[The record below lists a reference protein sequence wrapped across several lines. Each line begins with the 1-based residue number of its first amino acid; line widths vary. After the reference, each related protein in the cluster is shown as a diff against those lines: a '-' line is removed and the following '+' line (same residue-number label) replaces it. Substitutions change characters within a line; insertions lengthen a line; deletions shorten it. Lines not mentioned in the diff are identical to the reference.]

1 MKRIFSL
8 ILAALLL
15 AGTITGCGDT
25 AEETTAAAVETQP
38 VETESETLFMEDNL
52 PEDLDFGGTAV
63 NTFGWEEVAII
74 EFFAEEMNGDV
85 VNDAVFQRN
94 QVVEER
100 LNVSLGYTLAPG
112 NNANHQAWAGT
123 VMSSTMAGDGAND
136 IIAGYSMAPTILAYN
151 RVLIDLLTLDYIDF
165 AMPWWPS
172 SLIDEAVCG
181 GKLYFCSGD
190 ISTNMIS
197 MLYCMFYN
205 KTVATNQGLED
216 FYPLVKNGTWTIEKN
231 YQMAEA
237 AISDL
242 NGDGQMTVDDRFG
255 YITEWDRI
263 SLVAYY
269 GTGNLL
275 VDVIDGVPVASQK
288 EVLFD
293 AFQLCH
299 SYCQINGFMLDTFK
313 QFGTAESSRIA
324 GSELFKQG
332 NSLFI
337 CNGTRLL
344 PTMGDMEDDYG
355 IVPLPKWSEEQT
367 QYYSMQDGYG
377 ISVPLACSTD
387 MERVCVI
394 KEAMAA
400 ESLNIVRP
408 AYYENAL
415 KNRYVRDE
423 TSVEMLDII
432 TNGNVADLG
441 QSPWW
446 DIVRTPWQNT
456 LQQPSPDF
464 ASAVAKNMPK
474 CEKAIADLMNLVAD
488 LKAQG

>member
-1 MKRIFSL
+1 MKKRIF
-8 ILAALLL
+8 ILLLSALLCASAL
-15 AGTITGCGDT
+15 TGCGGGET
-25 AEETTAAAVETQP
+25 ADETTSQTAAA
-38 VETESETLFMEDNL
+38 ETEPETEFRYTADYL
-52 PEDLDFGGTAV
+52 PDVTYDGYAYRVIAF
-63 NTFGWEEVAII
+63 EENPAHV
-74 EFFAEEMNGDV
+74 
-85 VNDAVFQRN
+85 
-94 QVVEER
+94 
-100 LNVSLGYTLAPG
+100 
-112 NNANHQAWAGT
+112 
-123 VMSSTMAGDGAND
+123 
-136 IIAGYSMAPTILAYN
+136 
-151 RVLIDLLTLDYIDF
+151 
-165 AMPWWPS
+165 
-172 SLIDEAVCG
+172 DEP
-181 GKLYFCSGD
+181 SGD
-190 ISTNMIS
+190 IIDDAIYQRNILLEEQYDITFDQTLYLYTDYTKVADFMRNAGRAQSDDTDLAYMSFRDTYNLVLEGFVPTASSLPVIDLSQPWYMQSLNDSLTIDGITLMAYSAMDTNPGGSCI
-197 MLYCMFYN
+197 YFN
-205 KTVATNQGLED
+205 KQLVENLNLDDPYELVAD
-216 FYPLVKNGTWTIEKN
+216 GTWTIEKN

-299 SYCQINGFMLDTFK
+299 SYCQMKGFMLDTFK

-355 IVPLPKWSEEQT
+355 IVPLPKWSADQDR
-367 QYYSMQDGYG
+367 YYSMQDGYG
-377 ISVPLACSTD
+377 ISAALACSTD
-387 MERVCVI
+387 LERVCVI

-423 TSVEMLDII
+423 TSVEMLEII
-432 TNGNVADLG
+432 TSSVVADLG

-446 DIVRTPWQNT
+446 DIVRAPWQDT
-456 LQQPSPDF
+456 LQKSSADF

-474 CEKAIADLMNLVAD
+474 SEKAISDLLDLIAD
-488 LKAQG
+488 LKAQEQ

>member
-1 MKRIFSL
+1 MKKRIF
-8 ILAALLL
+8 ILLL
-15 AGTITGCGDT
+15 TAMLTTPFLTACGGGET
-25 AEETTAAAVETQP
+25 ETTAQTTAA
-38 VETESETLFMEDNL
+38 ETEAETEFRYTADYL
-52 PEDLDFGGTAV
+52 PDVTYDGYAYRIHAF
-63 NTFGWEEVAII
+63 EENPAHV
-74 EFFAEEMNGDV
+74 
-85 VNDAVFQRN
+85 
-94 QVVEER
+94 
-100 LNVSLGYTLAPG
+100 
-112 NNANHQAWAGT
+112 
-123 VMSSTMAGDGAND
+123 
-136 IIAGYSMAPTILAYN
+136 
-151 RVLIDLLTLDYIDF
+151 
-165 AMPWWPS
+165 
-172 SLIDEAVCG
+172 DEP
-181 GKLYFCSGD
+181 SGD
-190 ISTNMIS
+190 IVDDAIYQRNMLIEEQYDITFEQT
-197 MLYCMFYN
+197 LYPYTDYTKVSEFVRNAGRAQSDDTDLAYMSFRDTYN
-205 KTVATNQGLED
+205 LVLEGFVPTASSLPVIDLSQPWYLTSLNDSITIDGITLMAYSAMDTHPGGTCVFFNKQLIENLNLED
-216 FYPLVKNGTWTIEKN
+216 PYEMVKNGTWTIEKN

-275 VDVIDGVPVASQK
+275 VDIIDGVPVASQK

-299 SYCQINGFMLDTFK
+299 SYCQMNGFMLDTFK

-355 IVPLPKWSEEQT
+355 IVPLPKWSEDQDR
-367 QYYSMQDGYG
+367 YYSMQDGYG

-387 MERVCVI
+387 LERVCVI
-394 KEAMAA
+394 KEAVAA
-400 ESLNIVRP
+400 ESMNIVRP

-423 TSVEMLDII
+423 ISVEMLDII
-432 TNGNVADLG
+432 TQNISYDITFLL
-441 QSPWW
+441 WW
-446 DIVRTPWQNT
+446 DIVRAPWQDT
-456 LQQPSPDF
+456 LQKPSGDF

-474 CEKAIADLMNLVAD
+474 CEKAIADLMALIAD
-488 LKAQG
+488 LKAQE

>member
-1 MKRIFSL
+1 MKKRIFVLLFAAMLCASSL
-8 ILAALLL
+8 TACGGGEAE
-15 AGTITGCGDT
+15 TTGQT
-25 AEETTAAAVETQP
+25 TTAA
-38 VETESETLFMEDNL
+38 ETEAETEFRYAADYL
-52 PEDLDFGGTAV
+52 PKVTYD
-63 NTFGWEEVAII
+63 
-74 EFFAEEMNGDV
+74 
-85 VNDAVFQRN
+85 
-94 QVVEER
+94 
-100 LNVSLGYTLAPG
+100 
-112 NNANHQAWAGT
+112 
-123 VMSSTMAGDGAND
+123 
-136 IIAGYSMAPTILAYN
+136 GYSYRIHAFEENPAH
-151 RVLIDLLTLDYIDF
+151 
-165 AMPWWPS
+165 A
-172 SLIDEAVCG
+172 DEP
-181 GKLYFCSGD
+181 SGD
-190 ISTNMIS
+190 IIDDAIYQRNMLIEEQYDISFDQTLYPYTDYTKVSEFIRNAGRAQSDDTDLAYMSFRDTYNLVLEGYVPAASSLPVVDLTQPWYMQVINDSLTVDGITLMAYSAMDTNPGGTCI
-197 MLYCMFYN
+197 FFN
-205 KTVATNQGLED
+205 KQLVENLNLDDPYE
-216 FYPLVKNGTWTIEKN
+216 LVKNGTWTIEKN
-231 YQMAEA
+231 YKMAEA
-237 AISDL
+237 AINDL
-242 NGDGQMTVDDRFG
+242 NGDGQMTVEDRFG

-313 QFGTAESSRIA
+313 QFGAAESSRFA
-324 GSELFKQG
+324 GAELFKQG
-332 NSLFI
+332 NGLFL

-355 IVPLPKWSEEQT
+355 IVPLPKWSEDQDR
-367 QYYSMQDGYG
+367 YYSMQDGYG

-387 MERVCVI
+387 LERVCVI

-446 DIVRTPWQNT
+446 DIVRAPWQDT
-456 LQQPSPDF
+456 LQKASPDF
-464 ASAVAKNMPK
+464 ASAVTKNMPK
-474 CEKAIADLMNLVAD
+474 CEKAIGDLMELIAN
-488 LKAQG
+488 LKAQGE

>member
-1 MKRIFSL
+1 MKKRIFL
-8 ILAALLL
+8 MLLAALLCTS
-15 AGTITGCGDT
+15 AFASCGGETETDT
-25 AEETTAAAVETQP
+25 TAQTAAA
-38 VETESETLFMEDNL
+38 ETEAETEFRYKADYL
-52 PEDLDFGGTAV
+52 P
-63 NTFGWEEVAII
+63 
-74 EFFAEEMNGDV
+74 DV
-85 VNDAVFQRN
+85 TYD
-94 QVVEER
+94 
-100 LNVSLGYTLAPG
+100 GYTYRI
-112 NNANHQAWAGT
+112 H
-123 VMSSTMAGDGAND
+123 
-136 IIAGYSMAPTILAYN
+136 AYEEN
-151 RVLIDLLTLDYIDF
+151 PAHV
-165 AMPWWPS
+165 
-172 SLIDEAVCG
+172 DEP
-181 GKLYFCSGD
+181 SGD
-190 ISTNMIS
+190 IIDDAIYQRNILIEEQYDIAFEQTLIPYTEYEKASEFMRNAGRAQSDDTDLCYLGFRNA
-197 MLYCMFYN
+197 YN
-205 KTVATNQGLED
+205 LVLEGYIPTSSSLPIID
-216 FYPLVKNGTWTIEKN
+216 LSQPWYMQVLNDSLTIDGVTLIAYSAMDTHPGGTCIFFNKQLVRNLNLDDPYELVKNGTWTIEKN

-242 NGDGQMTVDDRFG
+242 NGDGQMTVEDRFG

-299 SYCQINGFMLDTFK
+299 SYCQMTGFMLDTFK

-377 ISVPLACSTD
+377 ISVPLACSTN

-423 TSVEMLDII
+423 ISVEMLDII

-456 LQQPSPDF
+456 LQQSSGDF

-474 CEKAIADLMNLVAD
+474 CEKAIADLLDLVAN
-488 LKAQG
+488 LKGQG

>member
-1 MKRIFSL
+1 MKKRILTLLF
-8 ILAALLL
+8 AALLCTSSL
-15 AGTITGCGDT
+15 ISCGGGE
-25 AEETTAAAVETQP
+25 AETEPTEQTAAVETEA
-38 VETESETLFMEDNL
+38 ETEFRYKADYL
-52 PEDLDFGGTAV
+52 P
-63 NTFGWEEVAII
+63 
-74 EFFAEEMNGDV
+74 
-85 VNDAVFQRN
+85 
-94 QVVEER
+94 QVTYD
-100 LNVSLGYTLAPG
+100 GYTYRI
-112 NNANHQAWAGT
+112 H
-123 VMSSTMAGDGAND
+123 
-136 IIAGYSMAPTILAYN
+136 AYEEN
-151 RVLIDLLTLDYIDF
+151 PAHV
-165 AMPWWPS
+165 
-172 SLIDEAVCG
+172 DEP
-181 GKLYFCSGD
+181 SGD
-190 ISTNMIS
+190 IIDDAIYQRNILIEEQYDIAFEQTLVPYTEYEKVNEFMRNAGRAQSDDTDLCYLGFKNA
-197 MLYCMFYN
+197 YN
-205 KTVATNQGLED
+205 LVLEGFVPASSNLPIID
-216 FYPLVKNGTWTIEKN
+216 LSQPWYLHVLNDSLTIDGVTLIAYSALDTHPGGTCVFFNKQLVKNLNLDDPYELVKNGTWTIEKN

>member
-1 MKRIFSL
+1 MKKRIF
-8 ILAALLL
+8 ILLLSALLCASAL
-15 AGTITGCGDT
+15 TGCGGGET
-25 AEETTAAAVETQP
+25 ADETTSQTAAA
-38 VETESETLFMEDNL
+38 ETEAETEFRYTADYL
-52 PEDLDFGGTAV
+52 PDVTYDGYAYRVIAF
-63 NTFGWEEVAII
+63 EENPAHV
-74 EFFAEEMNGDV
+74 
-85 VNDAVFQRN
+85 
-94 QVVEER
+94 
-100 LNVSLGYTLAPG
+100 
-112 NNANHQAWAGT
+112 
-123 VMSSTMAGDGAND
+123 
-136 IIAGYSMAPTILAYN
+136 
-151 RVLIDLLTLDYIDF
+151 
-165 AMPWWPS
+165 
-172 SLIDEAVCG
+172 DEP
-181 GKLYFCSGD
+181 SGD
-190 ISTNMIS
+190 IIDDAIYQRNILLEEQYDITFEQTLYLYTDYTKVADFMRNAGRAQSDDTDLAYMSFRDTYNLVLEGFVPTASSLPVIDLSQPWYMQSLNDSLTIDGITLMAYSAMDTNPGGS
-197 MLYCMFYN
+197 CVYFN
-205 KTVATNQGLED
+205 KQLIENLNLDDPYE
-216 FYPLVKNGTWTIEKN
+216 LVKDGTWTIEKN

-299 SYCQINGFMLDTFK
+299 SYCQMTGFMLDTFK

-355 IVPLPKWSEEQT
+355 IVPLPKWSADQDR
-367 QYYSMQDGYG
+367 YYSMQDGYG
-377 ISVPLACSTD
+377 ISAALACSTD
-387 MERVCVI
+387 LERVCVI

-423 TSVEMLDII
+423 TSVEMLEII
-432 TNGNVADLG
+432 TSSVVADLG

-446 DIVRTPWQNT
+446 DIVRAPWQDT
-456 LQQPSPDF
+456 LQKPSPDF
-464 ASAVAKNMPK
+464 ASAVTKNLPK
-474 CEKAIADLMNLVAD
+474 CEKAINDLMDMIAD
-488 LKAQG
+488 LKAQEQ

>member
-1 MKRIFSL
+1 MKKRIFL
-8 ILAALLL
+8 MLLAALLCTS
-15 AGTITGCGDT
+15 AFASCGGETETDT
-25 AEETTAAAVETQP
+25 TVQTAAA
-38 VETESETLFMEDNL
+38 ETEAETEFRYKADYL
-52 PEDLDFGGTAV
+52 P
-63 NTFGWEEVAII
+63 
-74 EFFAEEMNGDV
+74 DV
-85 VNDAVFQRN
+85 TYD
-94 QVVEER
+94 
-100 LNVSLGYTLAPG
+100 GYTYRI
-112 NNANHQAWAGT
+112 H
-123 VMSSTMAGDGAND
+123 
-136 IIAGYSMAPTILAYN
+136 AYEEN
-151 RVLIDLLTLDYIDF
+151 PAHV
-165 AMPWWPS
+165 
-172 SLIDEAVCG
+172 DEP
-181 GKLYFCSGD
+181 SGD
-190 ISTNMIS
+190 IIDDAIYQRNILIEEQYDIAFEQTLIPYTEYEKASEFMRNAGRAQSDDTDLCYLGFRNA
-197 MLYCMFYN
+197 YN
-205 KTVATNQGLED
+205 LVLEGYIPTSSSLPIID
-216 FYPLVKNGTWTIEKN
+216 LSQPWYMQVLNDSLTIDGVTLIAYSAMDTHPGGTCIFFNKQLVRNLNLDDPYELVKNGTWTIEKN

-242 NGDGQMTVDDRFG
+242 NGDGQMTVEDRFG

-288 EVLFD
+288 EILFD

-299 SYCQINGFMLDTFK
+299 SYCQMTGFMLDTFK

-377 ISVPLACSTD
+377 ISVPLACSTN

-423 TSVEMLDII
+423 ISVEMLDII

-456 LQQPSPDF
+456 LQQSSGDF

-474 CEKAIADLMNLVAD
+474 CEKAIADLLDLVAN
-488 LKAQG
+488 LKGQG